1 MDVPKLVPGLC
12 SETCQTLFWDG
23 HEAMD
28 VKVGDF
34 TDVQEEK
41 DPLLIREVSFEAV
54 ILCVCV
60 PPPPPPTRGRIR

>member
-1 MDVPKLVPGLC
+1 MDVPKLAPGSY

-28 VKVGDF
+28 VKVGDG

-41 DPLLIREVSFEAV
+41 DPLLIHEVSF
-54 ILCVCV
+54 
-60 PPPPPPTRGRIR
+60 RQ